1 MFTVKLKVTVSIDG
15 QTEILT
21 VEHLLKDGKKAKVSG
36 KSQASM
42 NKQINMKEIMS
53 MIISMALVNSIGRQ
67 GGIFLANIS
76 VTSNLDTE

>member
-15 QTEILT
+15 RTEILT
-21 VEHLLKDGKKAKVSG
+21 VEHLLKVGKKAKVSG